1 MSQPDPTPKT
11 HSLNNGQAASLLF
24 EPGSELFCQQGPLRL
39 AIGQLSFTDN
49 HFGQV
54 MVLQTGQSWRCP
66 SRTWVQLSTP
76 AGAAWIQYP
85 AARIQQSRPHPNRA
99 AQRLEEGKGLSFAL
113 ARIWLQLGKLGLR
126 RGQRAA

>member
-1 MSQPDPTPKT
+1 MSQPELTPKI
-11 HSLNNGQAASLLF
+11 HSLNSGQAASLLF

-39 AIGQLSFTDN
+39 AIGPLSFTDN

-85 AARIQQSRPHPNRA
+85 AARIQQSRA

-113 ARIWLQLGKLGLR
+113 ARIWQQIGKLGLR

>member
-1 MSQPDPTPKT
+1 MSQPELTPKI
-11 HSLNNGQAASLLF
+11 HSLNSGQAASLLF

-39 AIGQLSFTDN
+39 AIGPLSFTDN

-85 AARIQQSRPHPNRA
+85 AARIQQSRTA
-99 AQRLEEGKGLSFAL
+99 KRLEEGKGLSFAL
-113 ARIWLQLGKLGLR
+113 ARIWQQLGKLGLR

>member
-39 AIGQLSFTDN
+39 AIGPLSFTDN

-85 AARIQQSRPHPNRA
+85 AAQIQQSRA